1 MKPSQIMPALLSVL
15 VVNACGNVSPGGMIA
30 ASRLDPVNTPPGDV
44 ALAIGVPD
52 TVQLLDGDAVLRITF
67 AEDGHQLVHTEVP
80 LTISRNTPQ
89 AGVGQQRGETIYV
102 GQLAEP
108 EAQAFAAAQAEI
120 RRLRRAGSDGRG
132 SLQIEVTGGGRVGP
146 PLESLRVSTWLRP
159 DSETQFFQLSRRI
172 DVLQDLESS
181 GVDIPAC

>member
-1 MKPSQIMPALLSVL
+1 MILISHWMLEMKPSQIMPALLSVL

-80 LTISRNTPQ
+80 
-89 AGVGQQRGETIYV
+89 ED
-102 GQLAEP
+102 
-108 EAQAFAAAQAEI
+108 
-120 RRLRRAGSDGRG
+120 RAGGAACG
-132 SLQIEVTGGGRVGP
+132 SA
-146 PLESLRVSTWLRP
+146 
-159 DSETQFFQLSRRI
+159 D
-172 DVLQDLESS
+172 
-181 GVDIPAC
+181 C